1 MKRPHVERRLERLE
15 RLERPVDIDLVNDDV
30 SGDDIIVLKDPTPTK
45 KKTDSLDQCRQYM
58 SRDLKLRTYQEQG
71 VRWLLRRNEDPIVP
85 GGILADEMGVGK
97 TIQTIVM
104 IGSFPIG
111 SSTMIICPL
120 ALLAQWCSEIKKFS
134 KFNPV
139 MYYGPDRHKQ
149 VLSQL
154 KLDTQNVIITTYGVI
169 VQDDKTN
176 QRNGGL
182 MSTLMFNRI
191 WECIVIDEGHEIRTT
206 KTKKNKSVLK
216 LKARRKWVL
225 TGTPIHNSAKD
236 FMSLLIFLGVS
247 EDSLKEIKKK
257 LGYRLHRK
265 EGLRMLKELSQKY
278 MLRRE
283 KAYLPSLC
291 LPKKKQWILELTL
304 EDAEYEIYNALHT
317 QCSLEFNTFM
327 QKGTV
332 LDNYA
337 YILVLINKLRRAACH
352 PYLGITREDRDD
364 PEKHISGSA
373 METKAS
379 TKMIAILKDIY
390 NYHTNE
396 HRKVVLFSQWTD
408 FINLLEPFLVQ
419 LKVPFVRYDG
429 KMNMQQRNTSLIEFK
444 TNPDIGV
451 ILVSLKAGGQGL
463 NLCEGSVA
471 MFADHWWNS
480 AAEDQ
485 ATDRIH
491 RIGQTR
497 SVDIIKYTTKGTIE
511 EDVLKLQAKKR
522 VHEQALLGSE
532 KTLTRLKIEDL
543 KLMFKLP
550 EVKSN
555 NNNNNSEIIIIK

>member
-1 MKRPHVERRLERLE
+1 V
-15 RLERPVDIDLVNDDV
+15 
-30 SGDDIIVLKDPTPTK
+30 
-45 KKTDSLDQCRQYM
+45 
-58 SRDLKLRTYQEQG
+58 
-71 VRWLLRRNEDPIVP
+71 
-85 GGILADEMGVGK
+85 
-97 TIQTIVM
+97 
-104 IGSFPIG
+104 
-111 SSTMIICPL
+111 
-120 ALLAQWCSEIKKFS
+120 
-134 KFNPV
+134 
-139 MYYGPDRHKQ
+139 
-149 VLSQL
+149 
-154 KLDTQNVIITTYGVI
+154 
-169 VQDDKTN
+169 
-176 QRNGGL
+176 
-182 MSTLMFNRI
+182 
-191 WECIVIDEGHEIRTT
+191 
-206 KTKKNKSVLK
+206 
-216 LKARRKWVL
+216 
-225 TGTPIHNSAKD
+225 HNSAKD
-236 FMSLLIFLGVS
+236 FMSLLLFLGVS
-247 EDSLKEIKKK
+247 EDTLKEIKKK

-265 EGLRMLKELSQKY
+265 EGLQMLKDLSRKY

-291 LPKKKQWILELTL
+291 LPKKKQWLIELTL
-304 EDAEYEIYNALHT
+304 GGDEYEIYNALHT

-352 PYLGITREDRDD
+352 PFLGITHENRED
-364 PEKHISGSA
+364 PKKHISGSS

-390 NYHTNE
+390 DYHTKE

-408 FINLLEPFLVQ
+408 FLNLLEPFLVT
-419 LKVPFVRYDG
+419 LKVPFARYDG
-429 KMNMQQRNTSLIEFK
+429 KMTLEQRNQSLINFK

-471 MFADHWWNS
+471 MFSDHWWNS

-497 SVDIIKYTTKGTIE
+497 SVDILKYTTKGTIE

-522 VHEQALLGSE
+522 IHEQALLGSDI
-532 KTLTRLKIEDL
+532 TLARLKIEDL

-550 EVKSN
+550 EKMLSVPTTSL
-555 NNNNNSEIIIIK
+555 